1 MASCTPIIQHDDPF
15 YNYNDADFPRD
26 HLPLITPVEATRE
39 RPSSPWGLKLLNA
52 IYIDL
57 PKSHEEDV
65 LEVYTYYRIEE
76 LEIFAVKNGVIMAY
90 SAYVNEDADAYIQ
103 DNFFHWFV
111 MVPADETTKGFHTE
125 DEFLEYIQTL
135 GVEDPDWQT
144 PDEAFDMFW
153 ETGCLAWIPDCE

>member
-1 MASCTPIIQHDDPF
+1 
-15 YNYNDADFPRD
+15 
-26 HLPLITPVEATRE
+26 LGVEITE
-39 RPSSPWGLKLLNA
+39 RILRYLKLLNA